1 MLWKRSLVMI
11 DAPTGSLWSHILGQA
26 MQGPLKGTRLKLLPG
41 DMITWAAWRE
51 LHPKTT
57 VLNLSRT
64 RREYRKT
71 FYRRPADFVL
81 GWMVNGSPYHCGMD
95 VLLEKKVLSVTSG
108 QTPLVVTFDAE
119 GTAARLFSRELDG
132 RVLDFEAADNAAD
145 GGRMRD
151 TQTGSIWNAATG
163 KALTGPLAGAG
174 LTHRV
179 GIMSFARA
187 WESFHPESKRC
198 P

>member
-1 MLWKRSLVMI
+1 MLWKRSLVMV

-26 MQGPLKGTRLKLLPG
+26 MQGPLKGTRLELLPG

-64 RREYRKT
+64 HREYRKT

-81 GWMVNGSPYHCGMD
+81 GWMANGSAYHCGMD
-95 VLLEKKVLSVTSG
+95 VLLEKKVLSVSSG
-108 QTPLVVTFDAE
+108 QTPLVVTFDTE
-119 GTAARLFSRELDG
+119 GTAARLFSRQLDD
-132 RVLDFEAADNAAD
+132 RLLDFDAADQ
-145 GGRMRD
+145 GRMRD
-151 TQTGSIWNAATG
+151 RQTGSIWNAHTG
-163 KALTGPLAGAG
+163 KALSGPLAGSR

-187 WESFHPESKRC
+187 WESFHPSSKRC